1 MRLTWLADVA
11 RGAGLRVSECAGWR
25 TRGRDYGSPQ
35 VVVCHHTGE
44 SPHSGDAGGLGTV
57 VRGRADLPGPIAN
70 YYLSRSGIVYVVAAG
85 VANNAG
91 KGNARR
97 AGHPEWSGNSRTI
110 GIEAAN
116 SGKEPWP
123 TAQYTAYV
131 ALAAAVCRRMGW
143 GVSRVVAHKEWSTTG
158 KPDPSFGMD
167 VFRANVARAI
177 NTGTPNPGEGELSTQ
192 DANRVIAEGYK
203 HYLLLRYG
211 VMNAADAWNTA
222 KRQAPCLQTNH
233 EEIIAL
239 TAAVD
244 ALAKKVGVTAK
255 DLEAIKQAAR
265 EGAASAG
272 KGSTS

>member
-25 TRGRDYGSPQ
+25 TRGREYGSPQ
-35 VVVCHHTGE
+35 VVVCHHTAE
-44 SPHSGDAGGLGTV
+44 SRNSGDAGGLGV
-57 VRGRADLPGPIAN
+57 VVHGRQGLPGPIAN

-116 SGKEPWP
+116 SGTEPWP
-123 TAQYTAYV
+123 AKQYAAYV
-131 ALAAAVCRRMGW
+131 ALVAAVCRRMGW
-143 GVSRVVAHKEWSTTG
+143 SATRVVGHKEWSTTG

-167 VFRANVARAI
+167 VFRANVARSVNA
-177 NTGTPNPGEGELSTQ
+177 TTEEGELSAQ

-211 VMNAADAWNTA
+211 VVNAADAGNPA
-222 KRQAPCLQTNH
+222 KRQAPCLQSNH
-233 EEIIAL
+233 EEIVAL
-239 TAAVD
+239 TAAID

-255 DLEAIKQAAR
+255 DLEGIKQAAR
-265 EGAASAG
+265 EGAASAEKG
-272 KGSTS
+272 KSP